1 MAITISADVYGT
13 TQTLG
18 YDSSQGEKVI
28 RRHYVEGITG
38 TSQSET
44 AIRAVTGLPSP
55 VSGNPHLTVPTF
67 AATFPLLSTALMTRQ
82 NVTAKQIG
90 VGRFIVEEVY
100 AWNSSSW
107 GNFPTTSLAEFRT
120 GYESTQCYT
129 VGQIQANGLPGT
141 ILQGAAWKDL
151 PDETRLD
158 PGPQPYSFMR
168 PVVRIGVPFKS
179 GTNPFTTTIYSLI
192 GKLNSNTSYTIAGV
206 TFSQHQLRFDGID
219 MSARTNSG
227 QPFQGTYMLTASR
240 SFAEQRVRWNTNK
253 WEVAVVAANIAY
265 DTAAFPTL

>member
-1 MAITISADVYGT
+1 MPVTVSEDIYGT
-13 TQTLG
+13 TYTLG

-28 RRHYVEGITG
+28 RRHYVEGISS
-38 TSQSET
+38 TSTKPLED
-44 AIRAVTGLPSP
+44 AIQAVTSSP
-55 VSGNPHLTVPTF
+55 GVTSF
-67 AATFPLLSTALMTRQ
+67 ATRFPLLGNPTPPDPPMERQ
-82 NVTAKQIG
+82 SVTAKQIG

-100 AWNSSSW
+100 AWNGSSW

-253 WEVAVVAANIAY
+253 WEVAVVAANVAY

>member
-129 VGQIQANGLPGT
+129 VGAVQSHGLPGT

-168 PVVRIGVPFKS
+168 PVIRIGVPFKS
-179 GTNPFTTTIYSLI
+179 SNNPLTSGVYGLV
-192 GKLNSNTSYTIAGV
+192 GKLNSNTYTIVGTNFTAG
-206 TFSQHQLRFDGID
+206 QLRFDGIE

-227 QPFQGTYMLTASR
+227 QPFQGTYMYTASR

-253 WEVAVVAANIAY
+253 WEVTVVVGSSVY
-265 DTAAFPTL
+265 ETAAF